1 MEYIEGYSLLD
12 KIRLEKD
19 KISMCSVVKILNKT
33 FARMIFEIGYLHS
46 DPHPGN
52 IFI

>member
-12 KIRLEKD
+12 KNKLAED
-19 KISMCSVVKILNKT
+19 KISMSSVVKILNKA